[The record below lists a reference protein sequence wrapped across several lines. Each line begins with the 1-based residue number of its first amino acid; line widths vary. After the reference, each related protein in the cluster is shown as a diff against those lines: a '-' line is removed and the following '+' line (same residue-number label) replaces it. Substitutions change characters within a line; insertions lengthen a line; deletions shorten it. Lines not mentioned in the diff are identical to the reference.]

1 MGYIIDFLINWGYWG
16 MLVSAFLAGSFF
28 PFSSEVVMSGLQA
41 AGLDP
46 IPLVIYGSIGN
57 VLGSLFNYG
66 VGRLGKM
73 EWIEKYLHVK
83 KEKLD
88 QAERFMADR
97 GAWMGFFAFIP
108 ILGSAITIVLGLTVA
123 GQMTAD
129 QFVRPDTLLILAL
142 GLVAFVFDT
151 IGGVLFAKLLNL
163 FLPEGKKLN
172 PMIGAAGISAFPM
185 SGRVVNKMGLEE
197 DNQNFL
203 LMYSI
208 SVNVS
213 GQIASVIAGGLL
225 LTLLGA

>member
-73 EWIEKYLHVK
+73 EWIEKYCHVK

-88 QAERFMADR
+88 RASAWVHKR
-97 GAWMGFFAFIP
+97 GAWMAFFAFIP
-108 ILGSAITIVLGLTVA
+108 ILGSAITV
-123 GQMTAD
+123 
-129 QFVRPDTLLILAL
+129 AL
-142 GLVAFVFDT
+142 GLLRANVWGTVAAMSVGKWLRYAAVIWGTEFVT
-151 IGGVLFAKLLNL
+151 QYL
-163 FLPEGKKLN
+163 
-172 PMIGAAGISAFPM
+172 
-185 SGRVVNKMGLEE
+185 
-197 DNQNFL
+197 
-203 LMYSI
+203 
-208 SVNVS
+208 
-213 GQIASVIAGGLL
+213 
-225 LTLLGA
+225 

>member
-16 MLVSAFLAGSFF
+16 VLVSAFLAGSFF

-88 QAERFMADR
+88 QAERFMAIEVP
-97 GAWMGFFAFIP
+97 GW
-108 ILGSAITIVLGLTVA
+108 
-123 GQMTAD
+123 
-129 QFVRPDTLLILAL
+129 
-142 GLVAFVFDT
+142 
-151 IGGVLFAKLLNL
+151 
-163 FLPEGKKLN
+163 
-172 PMIGAAGISAFPM
+172 
-185 SGRVVNKMGLEE
+185 
-197 DNQNFL
+197 
-203 LMYSI
+203 
-208 SVNVS
+208 
-213 GQIASVIAGGLL
+213 ASSPSSRFWEAPSPSCWG
-225 LTLLGA
+225 